1 MYRNIVFSD
10 YFAVM
15 MLLYLHMFCMRI
27 YTAAYLILQS
37 TFNNPSFLYM
47 KEEEKLSV
55 KKKYL
60 TNLVK
65 PKYSE
70 NENNNIFIIVFSS

>member
-10 YFAVM
+10 YFVVM
-15 MLLYLHMFCMRI
+15 MLLYLHIFCMRI
-27 YTAAYLILQS
+27 YIAAYLILQS